1 VIGRIMGSV
10 ITDVTSLAA
19 PAVGVTLH
27 DGLGTSVAI
36 TGTAPDGR
44 FEVEYAASGAP
55 GVLSAATLRQLYVEV
70 A

>member
-1 VIGRIMGSV
+1 MRSV
-10 ITDVTSLAA
+10 IPDLTSVAA
-19 PAVGVTLH
+19 PAIGVTLH

-44 FEVEYAASGAP
+44 FEVEYAASGAR
-55 GVLSAATLRQLYVEV
+55 GVLSVATLRQLYR

>member
-1 VIGRIMGSV
+1 MMRSV
-10 ITDVTSLAA
+10 ITEMTSVAA

-36 TGTAPDGR
+36 TGTTPDGR
-44 FEVEYAASGAP
+44 FEVEYAASSTR
-55 GVLSAATLRQLYVEV
+55 GVLSAATLRQLYR